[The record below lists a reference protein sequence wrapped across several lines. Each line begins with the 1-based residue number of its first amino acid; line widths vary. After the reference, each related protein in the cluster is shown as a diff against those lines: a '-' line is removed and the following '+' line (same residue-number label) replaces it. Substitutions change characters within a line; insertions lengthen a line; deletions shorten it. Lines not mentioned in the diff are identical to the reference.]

1 MKTTQNKTTKSF
13 KLTLISKFRLPVI
26 AMLSML
32 IVVGCKKP
40 EEKDPAPTPVGNAP
54 TVISTNP
61 ASGAGGVAPNQAIVA
76 TFSRPMQAATI
87 TLPTTFTLMKGS
99 TSVTGTVTYTGTTA
113 TFTPAT
119 SLDLSTYYTG
129 TITTAAKDTGGIALS
144 SNHVFSFTTGSAP
157 DNTAPTVN
165 TSNPLD
171 NATSVARNQTISVT
185 FSEAMKS
192 STINAASFTLTD
204 GTNSVGGTVAYSGT
218 TATFNP
224 TNTLAAGTTY
234 TYTLTNAAQDL
245 AGNALANTVM
255 TFTTAG
261 SVSGL
266 PVVNL
271 GTSGNYVILAKT
283 AINNVPTSNITGDL
297 GLSPAALSYA
307 TGFSQTLSGT
317 YATSLQVTGKIYAAD
332 MTSPT
337 PINLTTAVNDMNTAY
352 NDAAGRPTPDFFE
365 LYTGNIG
372 GKTLT
377 PGLYKWTN
385 TVTAP
390 TNVTLSGGVNDVFIF
405 QIAGNLTVSSAVI
418 FTLSGGVQAQNI
430 FWQVAGSTELGTTSQ
445 FKGIILCKTGITLK
459 TSAKLDGRALAQTAV
474 ILDKNA
480 VTQP

>member
-1 MKTTQNKTTKSF
+1 MKTTQNKPTKNF
-13 KLTLISKFRLPVI
+13 KLTLISKFRLPII

-32 IVVGCKKP
+32 IITGCKKA
-40 EEKDPAPTPVGNAP
+40 EDKDPTPDPVGNAP

-61 ASGAGGVAPNQAIVA
+61 ASSATGVAPNQAIVA
-76 TFSRPMQAATI
+76 TFSRPMQAATV
-87 TLPTTFTLMKGS
+87 TLPTTFTLQKGA
-99 TSVTGTVTYTGTTA
+99 TAVAGTVTYTGTIA
-113 TFTPAT
+113 TFTPAAN
-119 SLDLSTYYTG
+119 LDLSTTYTG
-129 TITTAAKDTGGIALS
+129 TITTAAKDTGGVALA
-144 SNHVFSFTTGSAP
+144 SNHVFSFTTGSAS
-157 DNTAPTVN
+157 DITAPTV
-165 TSNPLD
+165 TSTYPSN
-171 NATSVARNQTISVT
+171 NATSVARNQTITVT

-192 STINAASFTLTD
+192 SSINTTSFTLMD
-204 GTNSVGGTVAYSGT
+204 GTTSVPGMVTYSGT

-224 TNTLAAGTTY
+224 SSTLAAGTIY
-234 TYTLTNAAQDL
+234 TYTITNAAQDL
-245 AGNALANTVM
+245 AGNALANTVK

-266 PVVNL
+266 LAVNL
-271 GTSGNYVILAKT
+271 GTAGNYVILAKT

-307 TGFSQTLSGT
+307 TGFSQTLAGT
-317 YATSLQVTGKIYAAD
+317 YATSPQVTGNIYAAN

-352 NDAAGRPTPDFFE
+352 NDAAGRSTPDFFE

-390 TNVTLSGGVNDVFIF
+390 TSVTLSGGANDVFIF

-430 FWQVAGSTELGTTSQ
+430 IWQVAGSSELGTTSQ
-445 FKGIILCKTGITLK
+445 FKGVILCKTAITLK
-459 TSAKLDGRALAQTAV
+459 TSAKLNGRALAQTAV
-474 ILDKNA
+474 ILDKNV
-480 VTQP
+480 VTKP